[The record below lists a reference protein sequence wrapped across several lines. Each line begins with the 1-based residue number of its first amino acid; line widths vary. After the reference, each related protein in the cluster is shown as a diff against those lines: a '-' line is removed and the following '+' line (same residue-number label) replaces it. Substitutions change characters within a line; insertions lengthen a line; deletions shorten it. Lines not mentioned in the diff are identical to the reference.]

1 MKETTRL
8 VCTNEDCT
16 RSVDVP
22 TLRAAPD
29 GWEDISPY
37 GVTVDVYVREHR
49 ALCPIHA
56 SVDTANGDDGD
67 SGDADDDTDDSLQ
80 RIADQVYGSAGW
92 STTSVGGVQG

>member
-29 GWEDISPY
+29 DWADISPY
-37 GVTVDVYVREHR
+37 GVTVEVYVREHT
-49 ALCPIHA
+49 ALCPTHA
-56 SVDTANGDDGD
+56 GADSSDVDDGD
-67 SGDADDDTDDSLQ
+67 SDDSDDDSGDSLQ
-80 RIADQVYGSAGW
+80 QIADQVYGSAGW